1 MLLRRA
7 CAYLAR
13 HLKDMV
19 LRRSLFTGVVY
30 LALRKNSAQVEY
42 LSTRALNLIRRR
54 FRNIMAHCCARDVDV
69 FADDLGCRRQ
79 TQRFAIYQVHSA
91 HFVVCFPRWFLL
103 PCPQMHNMCLLMY
116 KQCVP
121 PACHQRMQARFSRT
135 GLRDMG
141 WVTCSRGCVMPLPL
155 LHTRGVTGQAY
166 RPFHSHDRGS
176 CLKKGHAVCA
186 RFPSSQTI

>member
-1 MLLRRA
+1 
-7 CAYLAR
+7 
-13 HLKDMV
+13 MV

-54 FRNIMAHCCARDVDV
+54 CRNIMAHCYARDVDV

-103 PCPQMHNMCLLMY
+103 PCPQMHNVCLLIY
-116 KQCVP
+116 KQCVC
-121 PACHQRMQARFSRT
+121 PACHQGMQARFSRT

-141 WVTCSRGCVMPLPL
+141 WVTSLSWLCHAMPL
-155 LHTRGVTGQAY
+155 LHTRVVTGQAN

-176 CLKKGHAVCA
+176 YLKKGHAVRTC
-186 RFPSSQTI
+186 FPSSQTI